1 MLPKTA
7 RSAQTHKS
15 MSFIWIVWSTLYVY
29 LCLKAGFFLCVFE
42 ADKTK
47 NEFDQKVSSYQYICE
62 ERILSFKYFFKCFLW
77 FSYKNVAELLTIKNP
92 KTQIW
97 KIIILTV
104 NLDWPHS
111 FCIKCWNSDKTDL
124 ADKFLTSL
132 FETLQPRNKF

>member
-47 NEFDQKVSSYQYICE
+47 NEFDKKVSNYQKYTWVKEFSHLINLLNALFDFH
-62 ERILSFKYFFKCFLW
+62 IKMQLSLMK
-77 FSYKNVAELLTIKNP
+77 KNHLLTIKKP
-92 KTQIW
+92 KTQI
-97 KIIILTV
+97 
-104 NLDWPHS
+104 
-111 FCIKCWNSDKTDL
+111 
-124 ADKFLTSL
+124 
-132 FETLQPRNKF
+132 